1 MSELKVEK
9 EKTMREK
16 QLTERRTMLRRQGRV
31 GGGHFDLVDLVGA
44 FQLLENQMLREGQP
58 YSLPRILGSF
68 NTFGNHIG

>member
-1 MSELKVEK
+1 
-9 EKTMREK
+9 MREK

-44 FQLLENQMLREGQP
+44 FQLLENQMLREGQSL
-58 YSLPRILGSF
+58 YSLRRILGSL